1 MIWVLFVL
9 ITGAVL
15 SPLGWILRR
24 HQNALNGRVTSLT
37 VFGFLSISALAF
49 GLYALG
55 GSPSLESFPYNPRA
69 EKGPS
74 LSEAIG
80 AAERRLTENP
90 MDGRG
95 WEVIAPIY
103 FRLGRMEDACQAYE
117 KVVLLLG
124 ETASRLADYGEACL
138 FSEENTFSQKNQE
151 LFEQALR
158 LDSKSLKAHF
168 YLAQAAQIEGNK
180 EKVLSH
186 LKAIA
191 DASPPDAPW
200 VEPMREMFAKMAE
213 RVTK

>member
-1 MIWVLFVL
+1 MIWALFVL

-24 HQNALNGRVTSLT
+24 HLNNDKRGTYLALLGS
-37 VFGFLSISALAF
+37 LSISGLAF

-55 GSPSLESFPYNPRA
+55 GSPSLESFPYSP
-69 EKGPS
+69 KGKEEIS

-80 AAERRLTENP
+80 AAEKRLAENP
-90 MDGRG
+90 MNGRG

-103 FRLGRMEDACQAYE
+103 FRLGRMDDACQAYE
-117 KVVLLLG
+117 KAILLLG
-124 ETASRLADYGEACL
+124 ETASLLADYGEACS
-138 FSEENTFSQKNQE
+138 FSEAKGISPETLE

-158 LDSKSLKAHF
+158 LDPKSLKANF
-168 YLAQAAQIEGNK
+168 YLAQAAQIDGNQ

-191 DASPPDAPW
+191 DSSPPDAPW
-200 VEPMREMFAKMAE
+200 MELMRQMFAKTAE
-213 RVTK
+213 RAK